1 MPARKTVD
9 AEGSVKP
16 AAAKTNPALPGKEV
30 RKLEDVALEVRR
42 LREEE
47 GLDLQQIGQKLEEV
61 SYDVLNQLILQSYK
75 STMNTP
81 VVFEAQENLRLGQ
94 ES

>member
-1 MPARKTVD
+1 M
-9 AEGSVKP
+9 
-16 AAAKTNPALPGKEV
+16 PGKAV

-42 LREEE
+42 LREED
-47 GLDLQQIGQKLEEV
+47 GLDLQQIGEKLQV

-81 VVFEAQENLRLGQ
+81 VVFEVQEKIRLGL
-94 ES
+94 EG

>member
-1 MPARKTVD
+1 M
-9 AEGSVKP
+9 
-16 AAAKTNPALPGKEV
+16 PGKAV

-42 LREEE
+42 LREED
-47 GLDLQQIGQKLEEV
+47 GLDLQQIGEKLQV

-81 VVFEAQENLRLGQ
+81 VVFEVQEKIRLGM
-94 ES
+94 EG

>member
-16 AAAKTNPALPGKEV
+16 AATKTNPALPGKEV
-30 RKLEDVALEVRR
+30 RKLEDVAFEVRR

-47 GLDLQQIGQKLEEV
+47 GLDLQQIGQKLEV
-61 SYDVLNQLILQSYK
+61 SYDVLNQLILHSYK

-94 ES
+94 EG

>member
-1 MPARKTVD
+1 MPARKPAD
-9 AEGSVKP
+9 AEVSVKP
-16 AAAKTNPALPGKEV
+16 LAQKANPALPGSTV

-47 GLDLQQIGQKLEEV
+47 NLDLQQIGDKLQV

-81 VVFEAQENLRLGQ
+81 VVFEVQEKLRLAI
-94 ES
+94 ED

>member
-1 MPARKTVD
+1 MPARKTAD
-9 AEGSVKP
+9 AEASVKVEAP
-16 AAAKTNPALPGKEV
+16 KTNTALPGKEV

-47 GLDLQQIGQKLEEV
+47 GLDTSEIREKLQV

-81 VVFEAQENLRLGQ
+81 VVFEVQEKIRLGI
-94 ES
+94 ED

>member
-1 MPARKTVD
+1 MPARKTAD

-16 AAAKTNPALPGKEV
+16 AAAAKTNPALPGKEV

-47 GLDLQQIGQKLEEV
+47 NLDLQQIGQKLEV
-61 SYDVLNQLILQSYK
+61 SYDVLNQLILHSYK

-94 ES
+94 EG

>member
-16 AAAKTNPALPGKEV
+16 AAKTSPALPGKEV

-47 GLDLQQIGQKLEEV
+47 GLDLQQIGQKLEV
-61 SYDVLNQLILQSYK
+61 SYDVLNQLILHSYK

-94 ES
+94 EG

>member
-1 MPARKTVD
+1 M
-9 AEGSVKP
+9 P
-16 AAAKTNPALPGKEV
+16 AAAKGSSALPGSAV

-47 GLDLQQIGQKLEEV
+47 GLDLQQIGEKLQV

-81 VVFEAQENLRLGQ
+81 VVFEAQEKLRLGK
-94 ES
+94 ED

>member
-1 MPARKTVD
+1 MPIRKSPD

-16 AAAKTNPALPGKEV
+16 AAPKTNPATPGSAV

-47 GLDLQQIGQKLEEV
+47 GLDLQQIGEQLKV

-81 VVFEAQENLRLGQ
+81 VVFEVQEKLRLGID
-94 ES
+94 

>member
-16 AAAKTNPALPGKEV
+16 AAAKTNPALPSKEV

-47 GLDLQQIGQKLEEV
+47 GLDLQQIGQKLEV

-94 ES
+94 EG

>member
-1 MPARKTVD
+1 MPARKTSD
-9 AEGSVKP
+9 AEASVKVETP
-16 AAAKTNPALPGKEV
+16 KAKSALPGKEV

-42 LREEE
+42 MREEE
-47 GLDLQQIGQKLEEV
+47 GLDTSEIREKLQI

-81 VVFEAQENLRLGQ
+81 VVFEVQEKLRLGI
-94 ES
+94 EN

>member
-1 MPARKTVD
+1 MPARKTFD
-9 AEGSVKP
+9 AEASVKVEAP
-16 AAAKTNPALPGKEV
+16 KSKAALPGKEV

-47 GLDLQQIGQKLEEV
+47 GLDTSEIREQLQI

-81 VVFEAQENLRLGQ
+81 VVFEVQEKIRLGI
-94 ES
+94 ED

>member
-1 MPARKTVD
+1 MPARKISD
-9 AEGSVKP
+9 AETSVKV
-16 AAAKTNPALPGKEV
+16 AAPKTNPVLPGKEV

-47 GLDLQQIGQKLEEV
+47 GLDIAAIGQQLQV
-61 SYDVLNQLILQSYK
+61 SYDVMNQLILQSYK

-81 VVFEAQENLRLGQ
+81 VVFEVQEKLRLGI
-94 ES
+94 EE

>member
-1 MPARKTVD
+1 M
-9 AEGSVKP
+9 
-16 AAAKTNPALPGKEV
+16 

-47 GLDLQQIGQKLEEV
+47 NLDLQQIGDKLQV

-81 VVFEAQENLRLGQ
+81 VVFEVQEKLRLAI
-94 ES
+94 ED

>member
-1 MPARKTVD
+1 MD
-9 AEGSVKP
+9 AESSVKP
-16 AAAKTNPALPGKEV
+16 AAPKTNPAIPGKSV
-30 RKLEDVALEVRR
+30 RNLQDVALEVRR

-47 GLDLQQIGQKLEEV
+47 GLNLQEIGKKLEV

-81 VVFEAQENLRLGQ
+81 VVFEVQEKLRLGI
-94 ES
+94 EG

>member
-1 MPARKTVD
+1 MPARKTAD
-9 AEGSVKP
+9 AEASVKVETP
-16 AAAKTNPALPGKEV
+16 KTNTALPGKEV

-47 GLDLQQIGQKLEEV
+47 GLDTSEIREKLQV

-81 VVFEAQENLRLGQ
+81 VVFEVQEKIRLGI
-94 ES
+94 ED

>member
-16 AAAKTNPALPGKEV
+16 AAKTSPALPGKEV
-30 RKLEDVALEVRR
+30 RKLGDVALEVRR

-47 GLDLQQIGQKLEEV
+47 GLDLQQIGQKLEV

-94 ES
+94 EG

>member
-1 MPARKTVD
+1 M
-9 AEGSVKP
+9 
-16 AAAKTNPALPGKEV
+16 
-30 RKLEDVALEVRR
+30 EDVALEVRR

-47 GLDLQQIGQKLEEV
+47 GLDTSEIREKLQV

-81 VVFEAQENLRLGQ
+81 VVFEVQEKIRLGI
-94 ES
+94 ED

>member
-1 MPARKTVD
+1 MPARKTSDV
-9 AEGSVKP
+9 ETSVKVQTS
-16 AAAKTNPALPGKEV
+16 KTNSALPGKEV

-47 GLDLQQIGQKLEEV
+47 DLDIAAIGQRLEI

-81 VVFEAQENLRLGQ
+81 VVFEVQEKLRLGI
-94 ES
+94 ED

>member
-1 MPARKTVD
+1 MPIRKSLD

-16 AAAKTNPALPGKEV
+16 AAPKAKPATPGNAV

-47 GLDLQQIGQKLEEV
+47 GLDLQQIGEKLEV

-81 VVFEAQENLRLGQ
+81 VVFEVQEKLRLGFD
-94 ES
+94 

>member
-1 MPARKTVD
+1 M
-9 AEGSVKP
+9 
-16 AAAKTNPALPGKEV
+16 

-47 GLDLQQIGQKLEEV
+47 KLNLQEIGEKLQV

-81 VVFEAQENLRLGQ
+81 VVFEVQEKLRLGI
-94 ES
+94 ED

>member
-16 AAAKTNPALPGKEV
+16 TAAKTNPALPGKEV

-47 GLDLQQIGQKLEEV
+47 GLDLQQIGQKLEV
-61 SYDVLNQLILQSYK
+61 SYDVLNQLILHSYK

-94 ES
+94 EG

>member
-1 MPARKTVD
+1 MPARKTAD

-16 AAAKTNPALPGKEV
+16 AAKKTNPALPGKEV

-47 GLDLQQIGQKLEEV
+47 GLDLQQIGQKLEV

-94 ES
+94 EG

>member
-1 MPARKTVD
+1 MPARKTAD
-9 AEGSVKP
+9 AEASVKVEAP
-16 AAAKTNPALPGKEV
+16 KTNTALPGKEV

-47 GLDLQQIGQKLEEV
+47 GLDTSEIREKLQV

-81 VVFEAQENLRLGQ
+81 VVFEVQEKLRLGI
-94 ES
+94 ED

>member
-1 MPARKTVD
+1 MPARKSSD
-9 AEGSVKP
+9 AETSVKP
-16 AAAKTNPALPGKEV
+16 AATKASAALPGGAV

-47 GLDLQQIGQKLEEV
+47 GLDLQQIGEKLQV

-81 VVFEAQENLRLGQ
+81 VVFEAQEKLRLGG
-94 ES
+94 EG

>member
-1 MPARKTVD
+1 MPVRKTVD

-47 GLDLQQIGQKLEEV
+47 GLDLQQIGQKLEV

-94 ES
+94 EG

>member
-1 MPARKTVD
+1 MPARKSLD
-9 AEGSVKP
+9 ADFSVKP
-16 AAAKTNPALPGKEV
+16 AAPKANPAMPGKAV

-42 LREEE
+42 LREED
-47 GLDLQQIGQKLEEV
+47 GLDLQQIGEKLQV

-81 VVFEAQENLRLGQ
+81 VVFEVQEKIRLGL
-94 ES
+94 EG